1 MKICCIFNLAPLYRE
16 GIFRLMDDDPEL
28 EVDFAFGEESQGGIA
43 LLDATKL
50 NGFRSYLHNIY
61 RKSGKL
67 VWQRRSI
74 RLAFSRKY
82 DAYILTGNPGIRSNW
97 IITLCAR
104 LLGRKVYLWTH
115 GLQGS
120 ESRSTLRKNMAY
132 FRRASHLLLY
142 SEGARERLLQKGYPA
157 ERMTVIY
164 NSLDYDKQ
172 LAIRSQIGDGGF
184 IRNYFGNDLPLL
196 MFVGRLTWVKQLG
209 LLLEAIRPLDC
220 NLVLVGDGPMRAEL
234 EQKTEA
240 YGLTDRVWFYGET
253 YDDHVIG
260 TLLYHSAAC
269 VSPGNIGLTAMHA
282 LTFGTPVVTH
292 SNPASQ
298 MPEAE
303 AILPGTTGSLFE
315 EGNTLSLSEAIR
327 PWLTLTTSERQRIRE
342 NCYAV
347 IDQKYN
353 PRNQLNI
360 LHKLLLE

>member
-16 GIFRLMDDDPEL
+16 GIFRLLDDDPEL
-28 EVDFAFGEESQGGIA
+28 EVDFLVGEESQGGIA
-43 LLDATKL
+43 LMDATRLK
-50 NGFRSYLHNIY
+50 GFRGYLHNIY

-67 VWQRRSI
+67 VWQRRAI
-74 RLAFSRKY
+74 RLAFGRKY

-97 IITLCAR
+97 IILLWAR

-120 ESRSTLRKNMAY
+120 EQGIKLRKNLAY
-132 FRRASHLLLY
+132 FRRVSHLLLY
-142 SEGARERLLQKGYPA
+142 SDGARERLLQRGYPA
-157 ERMTVIY
+157 DRMTVIY
-164 NSLDYDKQ
+164 NSLYYDKQ
-172 LAIRSQIGDGGF
+172 LAIRQQIGDGGF
-184 IRNYFGNDLPLL
+184 IRNYFGNDGPLL
-196 MFVGRLTWVKQLG
+196 TFVGRLTRVKQLD

-220 NLVLVGDGPMRAEL
+220 NLALIGDGPVRAEL
-234 EQKTEA
+234 EQKAEA
-240 YGLTDRVWFYGET
+240 YGLTDRIWFYGET

-292 SNPASQ
+292 GNEIQQ

-303 AILPGTTGSLFE
+303 AVLPGVTGSLFE
-315 EGNTLSLSEAIR
+315 EGNALSLTEAIR
-327 PWLTLTTSERQRIRE
+327 PWLTLTPSERQQIRE